1 MTGPILITGAG
12 GFIGSHLVEAL
23 SAHCDNLAGID
34 LPYSADRWKRP
45 DAATGSVRVADIR
58 DRAAIESVFLRLR
71 PEIVLHFAA
80 CAGVRASFE
89 DPGRYVST
97 NVEGTANILAA
108 SASAGVGH
116 VVVASSS
123 SVYGNSPLL
132 PFRECDPLGTPLSP
146 YASTKVAMEHLCRD
160 HVDRTGAPVTC
171 LRLLSVFGPRQRSDL
186 LIHRLVHSVEFG
198 TTIPLYGDGSSRRDY
213 THVTDVVKAVIAAIE
228 TRADGFRVYN
238 IGGGRSTSLSETVA
252 FVEDA
257 TGKRARIERLPPQ
270 PGDIDQTWADIA
282 LAGRE
287 LCFSPQVEFP
297 IGIRRYVDWWRRTG
311 SLV

>member
-12 GFIGSHLVEAL
+12 GFIGSHLFEAL
-23 SAHCDNLAGID
+23 SAHCDTLAGID
-34 LPYSADRWKRP
+34 LPGNDERWKRLAP
-45 DAATGSVRVADIR
+45 ATYSIRVADIR
-58 DRAAIESVFLRLR
+58 ERAAIESVFLRLR
-71 PEIVLHFAA
+71 PKVVLHFAA

-97 NVEGTANILAA
+97 NVDGTANVLAA
-108 SASAGVGH
+108 SASAGVAH

-123 SVYGNSPLL
+123 SVYGNTTLL

-146 YASTKVAMEHLCRD
+146 YASTKVATERLCRD

-171 LRLLSVFGPRQRSDL
+171 LRLFSVFGPRQRSDL
-186 LIHRLVHSVEFG
+186 LIHRLVHAVESG

-213 THVTDVVKAVIAAIE
+213 THVTDVVAAVIAAIE
-228 TRADGFRVYN
+228 TRADGFRIYN
-238 IGGGRSTSLSETVA
+238 IGGGRSTSLAETVA
-252 FVEDA
+252 FVEEA

-270 PGDIDQTWADIA
+270 SGDIDQTCAAIA

-287 LCFSPQVEFP
+287 LGFSPQVELP
-297 IGIRRYVDWWRRTG
+297 IGIRSYVDWWRRTG
-311 SLV
+311 SRV